1 MDEEQQPDCVTWSLV
16 NELVRVS
23 ISVVLNLVFELN
35 FSNVFTGR
43 DDTIE
48 VDIWFIHV
56 YVVCFV
62 ILIMLNILLG

>member
-1 MDEEQQPDCVTWSLV
+1 VDEEQQPDCVTWSLV